1 MDCVGK
7 AANVMGNFA
16 SSGCSGF
23 DVSFEVKL
31 SVKPDP
37 SHSQAGWNPSSWSV
51 IGVMVRV
58 LSTTQGGE

>member
-37 SHSQAGWNPSSWSV
+37 SHSQAGWTPSS
-51 IGVMVRV
+51 
-58 LSTTQGGE
+58 